1 MNRYAI
7 IVAGGIG
14 SRMGASRPKQFLQL
28 GNKPILV
35 HTLEKFLVIPH
46 IQIILTLPK
55 DHFETWNS
63 IQLNYLPNAL
73 ITVVEGG
80 QTRFHSVKKGLNQI
94 NDTNSVV
101 AVHDA
106 VRPLVKVK
114 TIEAS
119 FETAEKF
126 DSAVV
131 SVPLKDSI
139 RKVVGTHNTSE
150 HRENFR
156 LIQTPQTFNSALLVE
171 AYEQPYHETFTDDAS
186 VFEAKGHQIKLIEG
200 AYSNIKITTSEDLF
214 FAEAFLA
221 NETPL

>member
-28 GNKPILV
+28 GTKPILV
-35 HTLEKFLVIPH
+35 HTIEKFLAIPNIH
-46 IQIILTLPK
+46 IILTLPR
-55 DHFETWNS
+55 DHFETWNA

-80 QTRFHSVKKGLNQI
+80 STRFHSVKKGLNQI
-94 NDTNSVV
+94 NDFNSVV

-106 VRPLVKVK
+106 VRPLIKVQ
-114 TIEAS
+114 TIELS

-126 DSAVV
+126 NSAVV

-139 RKVVGTHNTSE
+139 RKLVSKGNQSV
-150 HRENFR
+150 HREDFR
-156 LIQTPQTFNSALLVE
+156 LIQTPQTFNSKLLVD
-171 AYEQPYHETFTDDAS
+171 AYEQDYLETFTDDAS
-186 VFEAKGHQIKLIEG
+186 VFEAQGHQIKLIEG
-200 AYSNIKITTSEDLF
+200 EYSNIKITTKEDLF

-221 NETPL
+221 NETHL